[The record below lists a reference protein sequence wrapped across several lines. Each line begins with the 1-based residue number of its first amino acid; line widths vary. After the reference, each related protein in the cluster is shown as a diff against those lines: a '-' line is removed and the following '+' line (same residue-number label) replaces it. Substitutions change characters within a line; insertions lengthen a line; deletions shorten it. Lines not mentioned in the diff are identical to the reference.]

1 MSEQIAVRIP
11 DQLIAGLDHLVSGG
25 RFSTRAAAVRSAI
38 EALVDSERR
47 SAQGE
52 AIAAGY
58 RALPQTEDEIE
69 WARKAAVHS
78 IAEEPW

>member
-11 DQLIAGLDHLVSGG
+11 DQLISALDDLVAGG

-38 EALVDSERR
+38 EALVDAERR
-47 SAQGE
+47 NAQGE

-58 RALPQTEDEIE
+58 LALPQTEDEIE
-69 WARKAAVHS
+69 WARKAAILS